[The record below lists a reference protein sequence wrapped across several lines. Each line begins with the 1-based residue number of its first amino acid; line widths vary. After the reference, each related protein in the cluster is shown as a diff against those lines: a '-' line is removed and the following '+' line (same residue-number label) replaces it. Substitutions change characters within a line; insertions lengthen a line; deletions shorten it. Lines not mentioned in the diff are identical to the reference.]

1 MHVIEAFGVA
11 IFQMPFLYGYDIHG
25 EYSLTTAQIVM
36 AYRSAIKQIINFS
49 IDYYHTGIGQGI
61 DCCS

>member
-11 IFQMPFLYGYDIHG
+11 IFQMPFLYGYDIHD

-36 AYRSAIKQIINFS
+36 AYRSAIK
-49 IDYYHTGIGQGI
+49 
-61 DCCS
+61 